1 MKRMNHILSRL
12 QEQRANSA
20 DTAAFLRKSLRLLH
34 FNRIDG
40 DYIEFGCRRF
50 ITFQMAWRAVR
61 GQPTD
66 RKLWA
71 YSTFDRIPEPQTER
85 DLHPRWLPNTPLMS
99 EATFKNRCWWSG
111 IDAQQLEI
119 VKLIP
124 TFSTNPPPLPHQFAC
139 LLITFQSFTEVR
151 AVLRCV
157 SNHLTNGVIIAFEHY
172 HCGTRF
178 DYSGAFNAFL
188 EFKKSR
194 CDLAFEPYRPF
205 GLAGQSFVVGDT

>member
-1 MKRMNHILSRL
+1 MNYILSRL
-12 QEQRANSA
+12 QVQRANSA

-40 DYIEFGCRRF
+40 DYVEFGCRRF

-61 GQPTD
+61 SQPTD

-85 DLHPRWLPNTPLMS
+85 DLHPRWLPNSPLMS
-99 EATFKNRCWWSG
+99 EATFKNRCWRSG
-111 IDAQQLEI
+111 IDAQQMEV

-124 TFSTNPPPLPHQFAC
+124 TFSTNPPPLPNQLAC
-139 LLITFQSFTEVR
+139 LLITFHSFTEVR

-157 SNHLTNGVIIAFEHY
+157 STHLTNGVILAFEHY

-178 DYSGAFNAFL
+178 DYSGARNAFL
-188 EFKKSR
+188 EFKTLR

-205 GLAGQSFVVGDT
+205 GLAGLSFIVGDA